1 MKSQHFIFIIIT
13 GITACISEIDIEQP
27 VHQPIIVVDCILTKY
42 KRPEVALYSSNQI
55 LDTLSKEYL
64 TDAIVRIIRNDGL
77 IYEFEL
83 SNDSTHYYSKT
94 WTAPGYSYQLE
105 IEHKQTL
112 ITANTSIPKTIKDIH
127 TGYEIGKSI
136 NEYGE
141 SLTQFVIEVIDDPEE
156 DSFYQMFLVD
166 QSISVYQ
173 PYCFDP
179 VTDPILVS
187 ESLLEYYPPYFIFS
201 DKYEENSIIQTELL
215 GAYFDDGRGLI
226 PGTGVIV
233 RSVSLEYFR
242 FLRSW
247 IVHYYNQNITEYVDE
262 IEDLDPFRI
271 FFQGQPN
278 PLYSN
283 INGGT
288 GLFVGYNEH
297 RESF

>member
-1 MKSQHFIFIIIT
+1 LKPQYFIFIIIA

-27 VHQPIIVVDCILTKY
+27 VHQPILVVDCILTKY
-42 KRPEVALYSSNQI
+42 KRPEVVLYSSNQI
-55 LDTLSKEYL
+55 MDTLSKEFV
-64 TDAIVRIIRNDGL
+64 TDAIVRFIRNDGL

-83 SNDSTHYYSKT
+83 SDDSTYYYSKT

-105 IEHKQTL
+105 IEHRQTL
-112 ITANTSIPKTIKDIH
+112 ITAKTSIPKTIKDIQ

-156 DSFYQMFLVD
+156 ESFYQMFIVD
-166 QSISVYQ
+166 QNNSVCQSYT
-173 PYCFDP
+173 FDP
-179 VTDPILVS
+179 VTDPILVA

-201 DKYEENSIIQTELL
+201 DKYADNSIIHTELL
-215 GAYFDDGRGLI
+215 GANFTKWRMEN
-226 PGTGVIV
+226 GTEVIV
-233 RSVSLEYFR
+233 RSVSLEYFK